1 MKIEHRLLHSAMGE
15 KQNTPPACLAG
26 IVYKEM
32 GDSYSG
38 LARRMAWN
46 RHNASSGFILPA
58 STMVRALPLSII
70 FNLSVFSAA
79 GTRTPAPKL
88 RQQCHTAPTQ

>member
-1 MKIEHRLLHSAMGE
+1 
-15 KQNTPPACLAG
+15 
-26 IVYKEM
+26 
-32 GDSYSG
+32 
-38 LARRMAWN
+38 MAWN